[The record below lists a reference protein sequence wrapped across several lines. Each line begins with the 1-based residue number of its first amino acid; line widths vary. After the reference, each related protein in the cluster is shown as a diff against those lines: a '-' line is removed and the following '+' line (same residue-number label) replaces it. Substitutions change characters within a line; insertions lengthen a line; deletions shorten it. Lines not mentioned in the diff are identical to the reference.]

1 MNAGGVTSMEPFLEK
16 FFPSVLKKMAD
27 NHTTQQDVYCT
38 FNSQVLTAFTSSLYI
53 AGLVASLAAGLVM
66 NSTGRKGTLVIS
78 GILFLVGSA
87 LDASAINVEM
97 LIFGRLFLGIG
108 IGFANQVLHCFVFSL
123 VNYSESSPTA
133 APIYLSEMAPPKWR
147 GTLATAFQFFLTF
160 GNVTATLVNFFA
172 AGLNESGWRVSLG
185 FGAVPA
191 ALMTVGALFIPDTP
205 GSLVQR
211 GKIHKARES
220 LSQVRGIDSD
230 NEAELNDIMS
240 SNEAAKASHKG
251 PYRLILH
258 QRYRPHLVLTVAVG
272 LFQQLTGINLVAF
285 YAPVLFRTFGWSGTS
300 ALLGAILLGM
310 VNCGSTLVSTYLVDR
325 AGRRF
330 LYLEGGV
337 QTCISQ
343 VAIAYIIA
351 SEVGDSGT
359 AALSNT
365 GAVAILVLMCSISA
379 AFGWSWGP
387 LTWIIPSEILPL
399 EVRPAGQAICIAS
412 NFALTF
418 VLAQISLAMFCHL
431 KYGVFLLFAAVV
443 IIMTVFLALFLPET
457 KGIRPGS
464 MGEVWKNHWYWR
476 RFVEQMSI
484 GDDHLST

>member
-1 MNAGGVTSMEPFLEK
+1 M
-16 FFPSVLKKMAD
+16 
-27 NHTTQQDVYCT
+27 Q
-38 FNSQVLTAFTSSLYI
+38 
-53 AGLVASLAAGLVM
+53 
-66 NSTGRKGTLVIS
+66 
-78 GILFLVGSA
+78 
-87 LDASAINVEM
+87 
-97 LIFGRLFLGIG
+97 
-108 IGFANQVLHCFVFSL
+108 
-123 VNYSESSPTA
+123 A

-191 ALMTVGALFIPDTP
+191 AIMTVGAFFIPDTP

-211 GKIHKARES
+211 SKIHKARES

-240 SNEAAKASHKG
+240 SNEAAKAGHEG

-285 YAPVLFRTFGWSGTS
+285 YAPVLFRTFGWSGSS

-343 VAIAYIIA
+343 V
-351 SEVGDSGT
+351 T
-359 AALSNT
+359 
-365 GAVAILVLMCSISA
+365 
-379 AFGWSWGP
+379 FH
-387 LTWIIPSEILPL
+387 
-399 EVRPAGQAICIAS
+399 IC
-412 NFALTF
+412 N
-418 VLAQISLAMFCHL
+418 V
-431 KYGVFLLFAAVV
+431 
-443 IIMTVFLALFLPET
+443 
-457 KGIRPGS
+457 
-464 MGEVWKNHWYWR
+464 
-476 RFVEQMSI
+476 
-484 GDDHLST
+484 